1 MIQSRTMATKKRLI
15 SMNEVLKHNT
25 VKDCW
30 MVFYDKVCDVTSF
43 LPEHPGGIPI
53 IASHAGKV
61 ATSIY
66 EQVHPKTMLS
76 ILPKSAYIG
85 DIDPSTINKQRGDI
99 SKTGR
104 DENISIPPI
113 DQLINTFD
121 FKAAA
126 SKVMAAQGWNYY
138 ISGAEDEI
146 TFRENQAVFSR
157 YLYTHPRTVLH
168 IFMLLHIAS
177 GFVLAF

>member
-1 MIQSRTMATKKRLI
+1 MANKKLV
-15 SMNEVLKHNT
+15 SMDEVRKHNT

-30 MVFYDKVCDVTSF
+30 IVFYDKVYDISSF

-53 IASHAGKV
+53 IAAHAGKD
-61 ATSIY
+61 ATAIF
-66 EQVHPKTMLS
+66 EQIHPKTMLG
-76 ILPKSAYIG
+76 ILPKASYLG
-85 DIDPSTINKQRGDI
+85 DIDKSTVKPTDI

-104 DENISIPPI
+104 DENVNIPPL
-113 DQLINTFD
+113 DQLLNTFD

-126 SKVMAAQGWNYY
+126 SKCMAVQGWNYY

-157 YLYTHPRTVLH
+157 YIYP
-168 IFMLLHIAS
+168 
-177 GFVLAF
+177 

>member
-1 MIQSRTMATKKRLI
+1 MD
-15 SMNEVLKHNT
+15 EVRKHNT
-25 VKDCW
+25 IKDCW
-30 MVFYDKVCDVTSF
+30 IIFYDKVYDISSF

-53 IASHAGKV
+53 IAAHSGKD
-61 ATSIY
+61 ATAIFD
-66 EQVHPKTMLS
+66 QIHPKTMLA
-76 ILPKSAYIG
+76 ILPKAAYLG
-85 DIDPSTINKQRGDI
+85 DIDKSTVKPEDV

-104 DENISIPPI
+104 DENVKIPPI

-126 SKVMAAQGWNYY
+126 SKCMQAQGWNYY

-157 YLYTHPRTVLH
+157 YVYIHDDTYMYLSYPCTNT
-168 IFMLLHIAS
+168 M
-177 GFVLAF
+177 